1 MLTPS
6 GVTRLLEG
14 LQEGG
19 LVENVSSTTTH
30 ASPGPD

>member
-19 LVENVSSTTTH
+19 LVENVSCDDDARVTW
-30 ASPGPD
+30 A